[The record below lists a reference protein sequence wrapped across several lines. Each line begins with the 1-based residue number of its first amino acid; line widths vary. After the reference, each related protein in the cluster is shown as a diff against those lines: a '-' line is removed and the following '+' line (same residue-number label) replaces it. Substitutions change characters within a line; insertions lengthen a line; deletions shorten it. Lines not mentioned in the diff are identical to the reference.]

1 MDDTTSSPASQ
12 PDGEEAVVI
21 RDLDTLRVL
30 SDPLRMRMVE
40 LMGRGEWTARQ
51 LAASLGVGQ
60 TRLYHHIAVLEAR
73 GLIRLAGTR
82 LVAGIVEK
90 RYVAPRLLTVDP
102 SLFGGAAETPAETVR
117 AVDALVAAA
126 FATVRREIER
136 AVEAGKI
143 SIDGGGA
150 SSEATAGRGMTLAFD
165 GARLSEARASEF
177 RGRIEA
183 LIHEF
188 SELSKESRPKRD
200 ALTGADSDVPS
211 ETTGAAAE
219 PVDSAEYRLLVGFF
233 KAADPS
239 EHPTRR

>member
-1 MDDTTSSPASQ
+1 MDQTTVRPISR
-12 PDGEEAVVI
+12 PDGEGAVVI

-40 LMGRGEWTARQ
+40 LMGRGEWTAKQ

-60 TRLYHHIAVLEAR
+60 TRLYHHIALLEAH

-90 RYVAPRLLTVDP
+90 RYVAPSLLTVD
-102 SLFGGAAETPAETVR
+102 SKLFAGGDETPAEVAR
-117 AVDALVAAA
+117 AVDGLVATA

-143 SIDGGGA
+143 SIEGPGA
-150 SSEATAGRGMTLAFD
+150 SPNAASGRGMTLALD

-188 SELSKESRPKRD
+188 SELS
-200 ALTGADSDVPS
+200 S
-211 ETTGAAAE
+211 ETAGAAAE
-219 PVDSAEYRLLVGFF
+219 PVDSAEYRLLVSFF

-239 EHPTRR
+239 EDPKRR